1 MTVEPIALRDASY
14 KHTEELEKLRG
25 FTVST
30 RRNFQ
35 SSYHTFAAYL
45 EPKLGREPLTTDLT
59 EETLEG
65 YFSERV
71 AVQAAAS
78 WELKKSNFTAIIR
91 WLMKKGHMEPGL
103 NFAEDIPV
111 RKRGAKRPRERRL
124 SDVEL
129 LALLKV
135 AKASHARDYFLC
147 LFLRLT
153 GRRISELVGT
163 LNMQNGMVW
172 GDIRWDED
180 VVLWD
185 NHKAGRYGLKMPLT
199 PRVRAVLEAWK
210 EYYCQELGV
219 SDVPS
224 NWFVFPALT
233 AVGVS
238 RKGRPRKRVL
248 TPQAKL
254 TNANRVIRPLME
266 KAGIYADGDG
276 WHVLRKTFANQR
288 KQLASNTGRADAW
301 ELTKISLDHTDE
313 TTTRRYVDI
322 NEDYER
328 YAAWAM
334 DAPEMS
340 PEGMAK
346 IPELSAFAE
355 PAPETQQAPASGVDF
370 DTRSV
375 DTIDVDPSN
384 VISIAFARE
393 RRALA

>member
-1 MTVEPIALRDASY
+1 MTVQPIALRDASY
-14 KHTEELEKLRG
+14 KHTEELKKLRNLSI
-25 FTVST
+25 ST

-35 SSYHTFAAYL
+35 SSYHTFAAHL

-59 EETLEG
+59 AETLED
-65 YFSERV
+65 YFAEYV
-71 AVQAAAS
+71 AAQAAAS
-78 WELKKSNFTAIIR
+78 WELKKSNFTTIVR
-91 WLMKKGHMEPGL
+91 WLMKKKYIEPCP
-103 NFAEDIPV
+103 NFAEDLPV
-111 RKRGAKRPRERRL
+111 RNRGAKRPRERRL
-124 SDVEL
+124 SDPEFL
-129 LALLKV
+129 TLLKV

-163 LNMQNGMVW
+163 LNEKNGMVW

-180 VVLWD
+180 EVIWD
-185 NHKAGRYGLKMPLT
+185 NHKARRYGLKMPLT
-199 PRVRAVLEAWK
+199 PRVRAVLEVWK
-210 EYYCQELGV
+210 AYYCEELGV
-219 SDVPS
+219 SDVRS
-224 NWFVFPALT
+224 DWYVFPALT
-233 AVGVS
+233 ATGIS
-238 RKGRPRKRVL
+238 RKGRARKRVL
-248 TPQAKL
+248 TPQCKM

-266 KAGIYADGDG
+266 KAGIYSEGDG

-301 ELTKISLDHTDE
+301 ELTKLSLDHTE
-313 TTTRRYVDI
+313 ERTTRLYIDI

-340 PEGMAK
+340 SEGMAA

-355 PAPETQQAPASGVDF
+355 PAPETQQKLASGSDF
-370 DTRSV
+370 DTALADTPNGVQSV
-375 DTIDVDPSN
+375 VIDF
-384 VISIAFARE
+384 ATARE